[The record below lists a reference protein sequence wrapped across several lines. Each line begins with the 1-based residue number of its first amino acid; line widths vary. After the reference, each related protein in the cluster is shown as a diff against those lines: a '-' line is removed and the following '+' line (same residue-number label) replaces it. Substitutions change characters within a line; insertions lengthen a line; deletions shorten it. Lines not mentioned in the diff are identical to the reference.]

1 MIAILRLFHRV
12 PRDERATS
20 HVALA
25 ARAFG
30 ANGMVYCGMKDPS
43 LEKSIER
50 MGSEW
55 GGSFFVEYTEDWKK
69 TVREYR
75 KKGFETIHLTM
86 YGEKLGNEIKIGK
99 DALVVVGSE
108 QVPIEM
114 YRMAD
119 RNVSVT
125 SQPHS
130 EIAALAVFL
139 DRAMEGKELSEE
151 FDKANFQNAKRKI
164 VPMKMGK
171 KVVKG

>member
-1 MIAILRLFHRV
+1 MIVILRLFHRV

-20 HVALA
+20 HVALS

-30 ANGMVYCGMKDPS
+30 ASGMVYCGMKDRG
-43 LEKSIER
+43 LEKSVER

-55 GGSFFVEYTEDWKK
+55 GGKFFIEYIEDWKR

-75 KKGFETIHLTM
+75 KKGFEIVHLTM
-86 YGEKLGNEIKIGK
+86 YGEKLGNEIRLKENS
-99 DALVVVGSE
+99 LVVVGSE

-114 YRMAD
+114 YRLAD
-119 RNVSVT
+119 RNISVT

-139 DRAMEGKELSEE
+139 DRAMNGKELSEE
-151 FDKANFQNAKRKI
+151 FENSNFGGGKRKI

-171 KVVKG
+171 KVVRG

>member
-1 MIAILRLFHRV
+1 MIVILRLFHRI

-30 ANGMVYCGMKDPS
+30 ASGMVYCGMNDPG

-50 MGSEW
+50 MDNEW
-55 GGSFFVEYTEDWKK
+55 GGNFFIEYTEDWKK

-75 KKGFETIHLTM
+75 KKGFEIIHLTM
-86 YGEKLGNEIKIGK
+86 YGERLDDEIKIGK
-99 DALVVVGSE
+99 DSLVVVGSE

-139 DRAMEGKELSEE
+139 DRAMKGKELSEE

-171 KVVKG
+171 K

>member
-1 MIAILRLFHRV
+1 MIVILRLFHRV

-20 HVALA
+20 HVALS

-30 ANGMVYCGMKDPS
+30 AKGMIYCGMKDPG
-43 LEKSIER
+43 LEKSVER
-50 MGSEW
+50 MSNEW
-55 GGSFFVEYTEDWKK
+55 GGNFFIEYTESWHR
-69 TVREYR
+69 TVTEYR
-75 KKGFETIHLTM
+75 KKGFEIIHLTM
-86 YGEKLGNEIKIGK
+86 YGERLENRIKIGK

-114 YRMAD
+114 YRIAD
-119 RNVSVT
+119 RNISVT

-139 DRAMEGKELSEE
+139 DRAMDGKELSEE
-151 FDKANFQNAKRKI
+151 FENANFQNAKRKI